1 MIFKNITIISGGQS
15 GVDRAALD
23 FALKNNIKFGGWCP
37 KGRLAEDG
45 IIPNNY
51 PLKETT
57 TTEYKERT
65 RLNVRDSDGTL
76 ILYKDKMDEGT
87 MLTHKLALEMEKS
100 ALSIK
105 LSADQAF
112 NKEQLSKWITNNN
125 ISVLNI
131 AGLRESSSPGI
142 YKLVYSFL
150 LKLLD

>member
-1 MIFKNITIISGGQS
+1 VILKNITIICGGQS

-23 FALKNNIKFGGWCP
+23 FAIKNGIPCRGWCP
-37 KGRLAEDG
+37 LGRLAEDG
-45 IIPNNY
+45 LIPNIY

-76 ILYKDKMDEGT
+76 ILYKNKMDEGT

-100 ALSIK
+100 ALAIK
-105 LSADQAF
+105 LSTDQAF

-131 AGLRESSSPGI
+131 SGLRESSSPGI
-142 YKLVYSFL
+142 YKLAYNFL